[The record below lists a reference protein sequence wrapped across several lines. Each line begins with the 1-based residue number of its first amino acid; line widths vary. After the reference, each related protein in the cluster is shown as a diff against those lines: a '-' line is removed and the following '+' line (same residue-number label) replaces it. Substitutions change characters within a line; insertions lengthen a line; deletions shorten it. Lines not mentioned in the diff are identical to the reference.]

1 MPRNPAHKFGIPRA
15 LTRAWRR
22 KGQDTLR
29 ISIQESGNE
38 TLIKLEGRIAGPWT
52 AELGRVWK
60 ETAPRLADRKVVL
73 DLSDVTYADS
83 GATELLLDMYAQTH
97 AEILAGTVWTQ
108 SLADYITRGD
118 AQNEIQER

>member
-1 MPRNPAHKFGIPRA
+1 MPRA
-15 LTRAWRR
+15 LLRAWRR
-22 KGQDTLR
+22 KSQDTLR

-52 AELGRVWK
+52 AELGRVWQ

-97 AEILAGTVWTQ
+97 AEVLAGTVWTQ
-108 SLADYITRGD
+108 SLADYITRG
-118 AQNEIQER
+118 NGNKENQER